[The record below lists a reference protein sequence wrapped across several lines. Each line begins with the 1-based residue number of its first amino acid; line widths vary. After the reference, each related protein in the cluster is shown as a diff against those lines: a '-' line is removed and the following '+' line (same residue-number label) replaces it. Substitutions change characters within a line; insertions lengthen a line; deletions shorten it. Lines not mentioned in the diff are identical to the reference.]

1 MKADPTAGWATSWL
15 QQCLL
20 RRAPQDDPYSPV
32 VLAAALLAYALV
44 DVMQARTASGWPVA
58 LGMSITDTL
67 IVIVFTWLVLLVT
80 GQPARLVQTLTA
92 LAGTGTLLGLLG
104 MPLMLQAS
112 RVQQSGEPGAA
123 LVMGWLVL
131 LIWNITVQAHIFR
144 HALSSRYGVGLLV
157 AGLHT
162 VVAIVALN
170 YFFPPAVG

>member
-1 MKADPTAGWATSWL
+1 M
-15 QQCLL
+15 
-20 RRAPQDDPYSPV
+20 
-32 VLAAALLAYALV
+32 
-44 DVMQARTASGWPVA
+44 
-58 LGMSITDTL
+58 
-67 IVIVFTWLVLLVT
+67 F
-80 GQPARLVQTLTA
+80 QTLTA

-144 HALSSRYGVGLLV
+144 HALSSRYGIGLLV

-162 VVAIVALN
+162 VVAIVLLD

>member
-1 MKADPTAGWATSWL
+1 MKVDPTAGWATSWL

-32 VLAAALLAYALV
+32 VLAAAVLAYALV
-44 DVMQARTASGWPVA
+44 DVMQARTASAWPVA

-123 LVMGWLVL
+123 LDAAVACERADW
-131 LIWNITVQAHIFR
+131 QALEEGPIEPER
-144 HALSSRYGVGLLV
+144 LQLSYQHVE
-157 AGLHT
+157 
-162 VVAIVALN
+162 
-170 YFFPPAVG
+170 

>member
-44 DVMQARTASGWPVA
+44 DVIQARTASGWPVS
-58 LGMSITDTL
+58 LGMSIADTV
-67 IVIVFTWLVLLVT
+67 IVIVFTWLVLLIS
-80 GQPARLVQTLTA
+80 GQSARLVQTLTA
-92 LAGTGTLLGLLG
+92 LAGTGTLLGVLG

-112 RVQQSGEPGAA
+112 RAEHSGEPGAA

-144 HALSSRYGVGLLV
+144 HALSSRYGIGLLV

-162 VVAIVALN
+162 VLAIVALN